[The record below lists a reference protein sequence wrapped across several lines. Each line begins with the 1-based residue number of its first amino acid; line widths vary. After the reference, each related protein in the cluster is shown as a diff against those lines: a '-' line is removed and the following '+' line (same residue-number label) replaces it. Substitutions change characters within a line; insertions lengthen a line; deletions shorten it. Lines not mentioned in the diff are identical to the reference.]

1 MLKDPDKDFVREIT
15 NGDVAVS
22 YQLNQDVSLSNLVK
36 H

>member
-22 YQLNQDVSLSNLVK
+22 NQLEEDSSFDILKQ
-36 H
+36 

>member
-22 YQLNQDVSLSNLVK
+22 NQLAQDASFDKLK
-36 H
+36 Q